1 MLTAADALRTAGRRR
16 PPPSLTH
23 LYHEYVMQRIE
34 AFKNSVTRDELMRL
48 AGEAKDGLDEP
59 DEGQLVLTEVLMGEV
74 VDQLIF
80 KKLKL
85 KTQKKFGPHLLKLRA
100 AQKEPTHWGLDGVC
114 PVVPLLPRLV
124 PTDRALVVGA
134 AAEACTFLL
143 AAHDVDVV
151 FWASDLG
158 VIERM
163 EQRAAT
169 ESLATRCFAQMVQ
182 FGYRLPTCTAPFD
195 LMVVDLGALAELDSP
210 TRFDAL
216 RALQAQTHEHGLHVL
231 LPSSTLVPEAV
242 FTFYDGWEREE
253 PPRRKRGPR
262 PSGCI
267 LVKPAAT
274 EHRQAAGA

>member
-1 MLTAADALRTAGRRR
+1 MLTAADALRSAGRRR

-48 AGEAKDGLDEP
+48 AGEATAGLHDS
-59 DEGQLVLTEVLMGEV
+59 DEGQLVLTELLMGEV

-80 KKLKL
+80 KRLKL
-85 KTQKKFGPHLLKLRA
+85 KNQKKFGPHLLKLRA

-134 AAEACTFLL
+134 AAEACTLLL
-143 AAHDVDVV
+143 AAHDVGVT

-158 VIERM
+158 VVERI

-169 ESLATRCFAQMVQ
+169 ESLATRCFAQRIQ
-182 FGYRLPTCTAPFD
+182 LDYRLPTCTGPFD
-195 LMVVDLGALAELDSP
+195 LIVVDLGALAELDGP

-216 RALQAQTHEHGLHVL
+216 RSLQAQTQVQGLHVL
-231 LPSSTLVPEAV
+231 LPSATLVPEAV
-242 FTFYDGWEREE
+242 FTFYDGWEREDT
-253 PPRRKRGPR
+253 PRRKRGPR
-262 PSGCI
+262 PSGCV
-267 LVKPAAT
+267 LVKPVAAD
-274 EHRQAAGA
+274 HRQAARA